1 MSTYLI
7 AYEDA
12 LTTEIEAG
20 GDAEKIDRVV
30 KAYNFFHRSE
40 FDAWLTEAKL
50 LCTHC
55 KAPATKDKVDPLD
68 EIACD
73 VHRVKAPT

>member
-12 LTTEIEAG
+12 LTAKIEAG
-20 GDAEKIDRVV
+20 GSAEEVDKVI

-40 FDAWLTEAKL
+40 FDTWLTDAKL
-50 LCTHC
+50 ACTHC
-55 KAPATKDKVDPLD
+55 REPADKEKVEPLD
-68 EIACD
+68 EIACAA
-73 VHRVKAPT
+73 HRQGGAP